1 MAGFWRVSLG
11 GTGTENDMKL
21 NRKGFTLMEMLIV
34 IAIVAVLISVA
45 VPVLSSQLERSRE
58 AVDLANVRSAYAQVS
73 TEALLG
79 NTGVTVTVKLKQK
92 QAGWQSV
99 DPVNIGGIV
108 HSKSE
113 GNTDNWQGDAAPDGT
128 CKVTYDETHGVVLI
142 WSGTAAPGKPSY
154 PFNTAYTN
162 FFDDVLYKTAFWN
175 DGTLSNNALFEFD
188 SLCPN
193 STYIP
198 QIKAELDKQTNSL
211 LQREN
216 CTWAFLGFKKKTE
229 AEQEKNSYLF
239 WTSLDTNK
247 IGAGKQ
253 IPVLIQ
259 TGDGKYY
266 VSETTTG
273 QRTDSKGKKYVA
285 ASEHLK
291 TADAFQEILNKSVNV
306 YPTLEAAYDAYVVAL
321 ADHKYDAVRAT
332 QTPAP

>member
-1 MAGFWRVSLG
+1 
-11 GTGTENDMKL
+11 
-21 NRKGFTLMEMLIV
+21 MEMLIV

-79 NTGVTVTVKLKQK
+79 NTGVPVTVKLKQK

-108 HSKSE
+108 HSNGA
-113 GNTDNWQGDAAPDGT
+113 GNTDNWQGDAEPGGS
-128 CKVTYDETHGVVLI
+128 CVVSYDETHGVVLT
-142 WSGTAAPGKPSY
+142 WSGTAAPGNPSY
-154 PFNTAYTN
+154 PFNTAYTK
-162 FFDDVLYKTAFWN
+162 FFDDMLYATDFWKN
-175 DGTLSNNALFEFD
+175 GTLSNNALFEFD

-198 QIKAELDKQTNSL
+198 QIKTKLGEQTNSL
-211 LQREN
+211 LQQEN
-216 CTWAFLGFKKKTE
+216 CTWAFLGDGRDGYT
-229 AEQEKNSYLF
+229 ADRYLF
-239 WTSLDTNK
+239 WTSLNTNEV
-247 IGAGKQ
+247 GAGKQ
-253 IPVLIQ
+253 IPVLIL
-259 TGDGKYY
+259 TGDWKYY

-273 QRTDSKGKKYVA
+273 QRTDSEGKKYVA

-306 YPTLEAAYDAYVVAL
+306 YTTLEAAYDAYVVAL
-321 ADHKYDAVRAT
+321 ADQKYDAVRAP
-332 QTPAP
+332 QTSAP

>member
-1 MAGFWRVSLG
+1 
-11 GTGTENDMKL
+11 
-21 NRKGFTLMEMLIV
+21 MEMLIV

-79 NTGVTVTVKLKQK
+79 KTDVTVTVNLKQK

-108 HSKSE
+108 HSKNE
-113 GNTDNWQGDAAPDGT
+113 GETDNWKGDAAPEGN
-128 CKVTYDETHGVVLI
+128 CVVSYDATHGVVLI
-142 WSGTAAPGKPSY
+142 WSGTAAPVKPSH
-154 PFNTAYTN
+154 PFDTTYTK
-162 FFDDVLYKTAFWN
+162 FFDDMLYATDFWKN
-175 DGTLSNNALFEFD
+175 GALSNNALFEFD

-247 IGAGKQ
+247 VGAGKQ

-259 TGDGKYY
+259 TGDGNYY

-332 QTPAP
+332 QTPAS

>member
-1 MAGFWRVSLG
+1 
-11 GTGTENDMKL
+11 
-21 NRKGFTLMEMLIV
+21 MEMLIV
-34 IAIVAVLISVA
+34 IAIVAVLISIA
-45 VPVLSSQLERSRE
+45 IPVLSSQLERSRE

-79 NTGVTVTVKLKQK
+79 NTGVTVTVNLKQK
-92 QAGWQSV
+92 QAGWQSA

-108 HSKSE
+108 HSNGDKD
-113 GNTDNWQGDAAPDGT
+113 TDNWKGNAAPDGS
-128 CKVTYDETHGVVLI
+128 CVVSYDETHGVVLT
-142 WSGTAAPGKPSY
+142 WSGTAAPGEPSY

-162 FFDDVLYKTAFWN
+162 FFDDMLYATDFWKN
-175 DGTLSNNALFEFD
+175 DTLSNNALFEFD

-198 QIKAELDKQTNSL
+198 QINAELDKQTNSL

-216 CTWAFLGFKKKTE
+216 CTWAFLGDGRDGYT
-229 AEQEKNSYLF
+229 ADRYLF

-247 IGAGKQ
+247 VGAGVK

-273 QRTDSKGKKYVA
+273 ERTKGNGTQKKTYIAV
-285 ASEHLK
+285 SEQITEKKDYKKFLK
-291 TADAFQEILNKSVNV
+291 A
-306 YPTLEAAYDAYVVAL
+306 EAQYSSLTEAYDAYVKAL
-321 ADHKYDAVRAT
+321 ADPKYESVRAS
-332 QTPAP
+332 QTSAP

>member
-1 MAGFWRVSLG
+1 
-11 GTGTENDMKL
+11 
-21 NRKGFTLMEMLIV
+21 MEMLIV

-45 VPVLSSQLERSRE
+45 VPVPSSQLERSRE

-108 HSKSE
+108 HSKSN
-113 GNTDNWQGDAAPDGT
+113 GNTDNWKGDAEPGGS
-128 CKVTYDETHGVVLI
+128 CEVSYDKTHGVVLT
-142 WSGTAAPGKPSY
+142 WSGTAAPGEPSY

-188 SLCPN
+188 SRCPN

-211 LQREN
+211 LLREN
-216 CTWAFLGFKKKTE
+216 CT
-229 AEQEKNSYLF
+229 
-239 WTSLDTNK
+239 
-247 IGAGKQ
+247 
-253 IPVLIQ
+253 
-259 TGDGKYY
+259 
-266 VSETTTG
+266 
-273 QRTDSKGKKYVA
+273 
-285 ASEHLK
+285 
-291 TADAFQEILNKSVNV
+291 
-306 YPTLEAAYDAYVVAL
+306 
-321 ADHKYDAVRAT
+321 
-332 QTPAP
+332 